1 MPKQLALLMCVI
13 FILWLFVKG
22 RTLHPMTSG
31 ALWIPLI
38 WLIIIGSRP
47 VSMWFNANI
56 PQESIEGYLE
66 GSPIDRF
73 VFMALIVAGSVFLL
87 KRRVNWG
94 SLLKTNKWFFAFFIY
109 CAISIIWSQYPYV
122 AFKRWAK
129 DVGNVIMILIVLT
142 ERDHVNAVKAV
153 FTRYVYLAI
162 PLSVVFI
169 KYFPDIGREYN
180 RWTWVPSFIGV
191 STNKNDLGMILIVC
205 GLFLVWDFFDV
216 RTDQVIKESTD
227 DGLYKG
233 MYEGMDESMD
243 ESMRPDRSIIFGRI
257 ILMAMLAWL
266 LVMIKSS
273 TSIVCLLLG
282 IGSFFLFRFKRVA
295 EHLGAYAMLLILIVL
310 SFYVIGP
317 QVFVS
322 ILGRDA
328 TLTGRTDLWAN
339 LLNIRIDPLIGVGY
353 KSFWVGPWVL
363 GLWEKYAFRVN
374 QAHNGYLEIYLNGG
388 LIGVGLLL
396 AMIVSTG
403 SKLKKELLDG
413 DNFGIFIFSL
423 FITALISNLTEAT
436 FNALSIIWFV
446 VILAALY
453 YPPSLSQP
461 LLGEKEV
468 SKTYYGYASEIN
480 D

>member
-1 MPKQLALLMCVI
+1 
-13 FILWLFVKG
+13 
-22 RTLHPMTSG
+22 
-31 ALWIPLI
+31 
-38 WLIIIGSRP
+38 
-47 VSMWFNANI
+47 MWFNVNI
-56 PQESIEGYLE
+56 PQESIEDYLE
-66 GSPIDRF
+66 GSPVDRV
-73 VFMALIVAGSVFLL
+73 VFLLLIIAGSVFLL

-94 SLLKTNKWFFAFFIY
+94 SLLKSNKWFFAFFIY

-122 AFKRWAK
+122 ALKRWAK
-129 DVGNVIMILIVLT
+129 DVGNVIMILIILT

-153 FTRYVYLAI
+153 FTRYIYLAI

-169 KYFPDIGREYN
+169 KYFPEIGREYN

-216 RTDQVIKESTD
+216 RTDQVIKESTEEGL
-227 DGLYKG
+227 DGG
-233 MYEGMDESMD
+233 MEESMG
-243 ESMRPDRSIIFGRI
+243 PDRSILFGRI

-273 TSIVCLLLG
+273 TAIVCLLLG
-282 IGSFFLFRFKRVA
+282 IGSYFLYQSRKVT
-295 EHLGAYAMLLILIVL
+295 EHFGAYTILLVLIVL

-317 QVFVS
+317 RVFIS
-322 ILGRDA
+322 ILGKDA
-328 TLTGRTDLWAN
+328 TLTGRTELWAD
-339 LLNIRIDPLIGVGY
+339 LLNIRIVPLIGAGY
-353 KSFWVGPWVL
+353 KSFWMGPWVL
-363 GLWEKYAFRVN
+363 DLWEKYAFRVN

-413 DNFGIFIFSL
+413 DNLATFVFSL

-436 FNALSIIWFV
+436 FNALSIIWL
-446 VILAALY
+446 VILLAALY
-453 YPPSLSQP
+453 YPPSSGQP
-461 LLGEKEV
+461 LLAENEV
-468 SKTYYGYASEIN
+468 SETFFGYES
-480 D
+480 